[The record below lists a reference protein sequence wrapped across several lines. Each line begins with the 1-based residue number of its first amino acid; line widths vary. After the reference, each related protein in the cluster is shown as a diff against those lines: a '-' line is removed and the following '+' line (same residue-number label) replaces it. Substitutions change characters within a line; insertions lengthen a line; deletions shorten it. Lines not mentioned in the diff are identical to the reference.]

1 MTTFISIT
9 LALLT
14 FPPEKSQWSAA
25 PTVIVVV
32 GAKGTG
38 QYGKAFSQWAERWES
53 AAKAGD
59 ARLLRIGAGSEKT
72 DIPDRE
78 QLKAV
83 LEKQP
88 KNSDN
93 ELWIVL
99 IGHGTF
105 DGRDARFNL
114 RGPDVSAGE
123 LANWLT
129 PFTRPVAL
137 INCASSSGLFINRLS
152 AKGRVIVTAT
162 KSGHEQNYAR
172 FGDYLSQAI
181 ADPKADLD
189 KDDQTSLLEA
199 WLTASRKTEEF
210 YRTEARLATEHAL
223 LDDNGDQLGTR
234 ADFFQG
240 IRPVKKASEGG
251 AVDGYRAHQFHLVR
265 SETERNM
272 PSDLRRK
279 RDELELEVIKL
290 RELKAEFT
298 EDEYYQKLETVLLQL
313 ATLYEE
319 AESSVKQT
327 AEKEPPAGATAGLPS
342 SASSR

>member
-1 MTTFISIT
+1 MTTFITIT
-9 LALLT
+9 MALIT
-14 FPPEKSQWSAA
+14 FPSENSQSPAA

-32 GAKGTG
+32 GAEGTE
-38 QYGKAFSQWAERWES
+38 QYGKAFSQWADRWES

-59 ARLLRIGAGSEKT
+59 AKLLRIGPGTKKIDST
-72 DIPDRE
+72 DRE
-78 QLKAV
+78 KLKA
-83 LEKQP
+83 LLKKQT
-88 KNSDN
+88 KHSDN

-114 RGPDVSAGE
+114 SGPDVSAGE

-137 INCASSSGLFINRLS
+137 INCASSSGPFINRLS

-162 KSGHEQNYAR
+162 KNGHEQNYAR

-210 YRTEARLATEHAL
+210 YKTEARLATEHSL

-234 ADFFQG
+234 TDFFQG
-240 IRPVKKASEGG
+240 VRPVKKAADGG
-251 AVDGYRAHQFHLVR
+251 SVDGYRAHQFHLVR

-272 PSDLRRK
+272 PSDLRRQ
-279 RDELELEVIKL
+279 RDELELQVIQL
-290 RELKAEFT
+290 RDLKAEFT
-298 EDEYYQKLETVLLQL
+298 EDEYYQKLEAILLQL

-327 AEKEPPAGATAGLPS
+327 AKS
-342 SASSR
+342 S